1 VTTTSRARTKRLA
14 TQKHSSTARANG
26 NSDWDYAGIMTVF
39 NSTDGDGKGFRST
52 TGKELAEAIQGALA
66 HKIGPTLIERTID
79 PGDCTKQLIEWGSRV
94 AAANGRPPQRA

>member
-1 VTTTSRARTKRLA
+1 MQETYDHNESSQNEAIGST
-14 TQKHSSTARANG
+14 KHSSTARANG

-66 HKIGPTLIERTID
+66 HKIERTID
-79 PGDCTKQLIEWGSRV
+79 RDDCTKQLIEWGSRV

>member
-1 VTTTSRARTKRLA
+1 
-14 TQKHSSTARANG
+14 
-26 NSDWDYAGIMTVF
+26 MTVF

-79 PGDCTKQLIEWGSRV
+79 SDDCTKQLIEWGS
-94 AAANGRPPQRA
+94 GLPQLTDDLPSALDCRALLPRLDHEFGKNKHCKGHENNARSS